1 MNMNTEDSTYIILK
15 QCNLLNFQLKTQL
28 TQLQVLWLSST
39 MHFQLHPNV
48 EPKYLYT
55 WNDRSSTNFSLL
67 DLEGSGQSTLFD
79 MVPG

>member
-1 MNMNTEDSTYIILK
+1 
-15 QCNLLNFQLKTQL
+15 
-28 TQLQVLWLSST
+28 

-55 WNDRSSTNFSLL
+55 SNDRSSTNFSLL

-79 MVPG
+79 MVPTRETSNDYEYHEKQYSIVSDSLILK